1 MDLTFLIDLIPLNI
15 GLISNIIGLIT
26 ILLSKKLVNIG
37 TKSIYMCLFIVDT
50 LFLVLIL
57 IDRISYYY
65 DFDLLVL
72 SPLACRLYPYVYR
85 IMATLSP
92 MLLVYIS
99 IEKYLS
105 LEDISKKHNLRN
117 INNQLIYLFIIIT
130 YNAIFYS
137 PSVIYF
143 SLVKSNQTITTSTTN
158 VSNDF
163 IKCLVSHKSLE
174 SILPVMDL
182 MNRVILPCILMTIST
197 IFLIVSVNKS
207 RFNFILRNI
216 TINNTTNSQHQNCNN
231 NNNNTSTSQLRFL
244 HSREHRFA
252 VTSITLNSFYIVLTL
267 PLPVMLMCNCFAEIY
282 LFSSFYLFCLSYS
295 LNFYILFIGNKLFRN
310 EFLKIFCRGCSAHDD
325 ITTAV

>member
-1 MDLTFLIDLIPLNI
+1 
-15 GLISNIIGLIT
+15 
-26 ILLSKKLVNIG
+26 
-37 TKSIYMCLFIVDT
+37 
-50 LFLVLIL
+50 
-57 IDRISYYY
+57 
-65 DFDLLVL
+65 
-72 SPLACRLYPYVYR
+72 
-85 IMATLSP
+85 MATLSP

-99 IEKYLS
+99 VEKYLS

-143 SLVKSNQTITTSTTN
+143 SLVKSNQTTTTTTTTTTSN

-231 NNNNTSTSQLRFL
+231 INNNNTAATSQLRFL

-310 EFLKIFCRGCSAHDD
+310 EFLKIFFRSCSAHDD